1 MQEMLHKADD
11 GDLAAAAR
19 SGDRVA
25 FGRLLERHYALIY
38 RLAYRYV
45 GAADAEDIA
54 QDVCVGL
61 ATKIGQFGGRSRFT
75 TWLCAIVINACRD
88 FLRRRKS
95 VEGLMSRYAEQSALD
110 RDDAADSA
118 RRGAWVDEAL
128 VKLEP
133 SLRETA
139 LLVVG
144 EDMAHAEAAE
154 ILGCA
159 EGTVAWRMSEV
170 RKRLKVMLDEVDG

>member
-1 MQEMLHKADD
+1 MLNSADD
-11 GDLAAAAR
+11 RDLAAAAR

-45 GAADAEDIA
+45 GAAADAEDIA
-54 QDVCVGL
+54 QDVCLAL
-61 ATKIGQFGGRSRFT
+61 ATRIGQFSGRSLFT

-88 FLRRRKS
+88 FFRRRKAA
-95 VEGLMSRYAEQSALD
+95 EGLVARYAAQRALD
-110 RDDAADSA
+110 EGDAEDSA
-118 RRGAWVDEAL
+118 RRTAWVEEAL
-128 VKLEP
+128 AKLEP

-139 LLVVG
+139 LLVIG

-154 ILGCA
+154 ALGCA
-159 EGTVAWRMSEV
+159 EGTVAWRMNQV
-170 RKRLKVMLDEVDG
+170 RKRLKTILDDVDG